1 MTSKKI
7 DKIKKVC
14 IDKTIQA
21 KDPEYEDWCLYEYW
35 RSHKQIDKGKV
46 IQEDDAFYMDIGG
59 QDSYKEKP

>member
-1 MTSKKI
+1 MKNL
-7 DKIKKVC
+7 KKVC

-46 IQEDDAFYMDIGG
+46 IQINANSIRNFL
-59 QDSYKEKP
+59 